1 MGTLLHRLKEPDTRS
16 CHQQSDADG
25 QTHRTSVG
33 SAGPKRKSPRE
44 AGART
49 LLDTGDGLSRRGR
62 AERVRLGFPSKK
74 SEFASRAIKQFLL
87 ARKADHVVQHI
98 CIRLLLKERGH
109 VHHLPRGLSG
119 QPAPAETTD
128 DLPKK
133 IDLQQRYRKCRALNP
148 ASFRHL
154 RRVTCRA
161 RLMAV

>member
-1 MGTLLHRLKEPDTRS
+1 MFITL
-16 CHQQSDADG
+16 
-25 QTHRTSVG
+25 SV
-33 SAGPKRKSPRE
+33 
-44 AGART
+44 
-49 LLDTGDGLSRRGR
+49 
-62 AERVRLGFPSKK
+62 
-74 SEFASRAIKQFLL
+74 
-87 ARKADHVVQHI
+87 
-98 CIRLLLKERGH
+98 
-109 VHHLPRGLSG
+109 LPRGLSG